1 MTMFKIDQEFKRN
14 ARALSMLGQ
23 SGAILG
29 SELISLAGLGDDD
42 YFLTTA
48 DYGNPAGASRFQTL
62 YPKNFINCGI
72 AEQNM
77 IGVAA
82 GLASTGSVSLA
93 VAQACFLTMR
103 SFEPIRQYCGYMQL
117 PIILIGVSS
126 GFALQFFG
134 NSHYALE
141 DIALMRLMPNMQ
153 IYTPSDAISA
163 IHCFHMA
170 VASQKPSYIR
180 CTGEGRL
187 PVIYNSLHELSG
199 AFCKHF
205 MGSTVAVVSSGAIT
219 SNALKAVRDANL
231 SSTITLFDIFD
242 CRGLDD
248 EFLEELANFKKI
260 IVLEEHD
267 SNSGIGDLLRKRLSA
282 LSISVEQPK
291 VPVYGHSVGTRE
303 HLLKQYGLHTEG
315 IANFIT
321 RFV

>member
-1 MTMFKIDQEFKRN
+1 MTMFKIDHELKRN

-29 SELISLAGLGDDD
+29 FELISLANLGFDD
-42 YFLTTA
+42 YFVTTA
-48 DYGNPAGASRFQTL
+48 DYGNPAGASRFQNL
-62 YPKNFINCGI
+62 YPENFINCGI

-103 SFEPIRQYCGYMQL
+103 SFEPIRQYCGYMEL

-141 DIALMRLMPNMQ
+141 DVALMRLMPSMQ

-170 VASQKPSYIR
+170 VASHKPSYIR

-187 PVIYNSLHELSG
+187 PIVYNTLDEISG
-199 AFCKHF
+199 AYCKHF
-205 MGSTVAVVSSGAIT
+205 GGNTIAIVSSGAIT
-219 SNALKAVRDANL
+219 SNALRAVREADL
-231 SSTITLFDIFD
+231 SDTVTLFDIFEST
-242 CRGLDD
+242 GLDNKI
-248 EFLEELANFKKI
+248 FEELANFKKI

-267 SNSGIGDLLRKRLSA
+267 SNSGIGDLIRKQLTALRIA
-282 LSISVEQPK
+282 VEQPK

-303 HLLKQYGLHTEG
+303 HLLKQYGLDIEG
-315 IANFIT
+315 ITNFIK